1 MVGSGSTLSAGRR
14 KRFEIPLTL
23 PKMIHVCEIMF
34 QRSGHVPFNA
44 GFLAMIRAAFPK
56 EELSFY
62 GGAVHIEELKKQLGQ
77 PLADSIAWIEIQPV
91 PPGIRYGK
99 RFFRELGIIR
109 GLFRNLS
116 CDAISRL
123 VLTSGFP
130 STVLA
135 LKAAQ
140 YLHWINPSV
149 QIVLHGMSGVV
160 GNRRKHPIYRLQDMK
175 TALTLL
181 GNKNMQYIVL
191 EQSVRDTVV
200 KHLPLLA
207 CHVEA
212 IDHPIPPNE
221 GASETI
227 ELTVPIRFGF
237 LGLVSKAKGFPL
249 FVRLADELTAKNGEA
264 AEFHVIGHFLGD
276 GTGVN
281 TPKSLATKP
290 GGSQM
295 LRVDFIRRL
304 SALHFVVLPYE
315 LGPYTLTASGVLLDA
330 IAWEKPVIA
339 RKIPIFEAM
348 FEKYGD
354 IGYLFG
360 DDTELVEIVEKIL
373 KSPDR
378 SRYRNQVQNLRNAR
392 KTRAPEMLAATYREM
407 CRTTAEVQG

>member
-1 MVGSGSTLSAGRR
+1 
-14 KRFEIPLTL
+14 
-23 PKMIHVCEIMF
+23 MIHVCEIMF

-44 GFLAMIRAAFPK
+44 GLLATIQAAFPK

-62 GGAVHIEELKKQLGQ
+62 GGAAHIEELKKQLGQ

-99 RFFRELGIIR
+99 RFLRELGIIR
-109 GLFRNLS
+109 HLLRNLS
-116 CDAISRL
+116 HDSTSRL

-135 LKAAQ
+135 LKVGRYYQ
-140 YLHWINPSV
+140 WTNPAV

-160 GNRRKHPIYRLQDMK
+160 GKRFRHPIRRFQDMR
-175 TALTLL
+175 TALRFLS
-181 GNKNMQYIVL
+181 NKNIQYIVL

-200 KHLPLLA
+200 KHLPFLSR
-207 CHVEA
+207 HVEVL
-212 IDHPIPPNE
+212 DHPIPPNE

-227 ELTVPIRFGF
+227 ELSAPIRFGF
-237 LGLVSKAKGFPL
+237 LGLVTNAKGFSL
-249 FVRLADELTAKNGEA
+249 FVRLANEFTAENGGS

-281 TPKSLATKP
+281 LIKSLATKP
-290 GGSQM
+290 GGTQM
-295 LRVDFIRRL
+295 SRADFIQRISR
-304 SALHFVVLPYE
+304 LHFVVLPYE
-315 LGPYTLTASGVLLDA
+315 IGSYTLTASGVLLDA

-360 DDTELVEIVEKIL
+360 EDTELAEVVEKIL
-373 KSPDR
+373 KGPDR
-378 SRYRNQVQNLRNAR
+378 SRYRNQVLNLRNAR
-392 KTRAPEMLAATYREM
+392 KVRAPEMLAAAYREM
-407 CRTTAEVQG
+407 CEKGAELPV